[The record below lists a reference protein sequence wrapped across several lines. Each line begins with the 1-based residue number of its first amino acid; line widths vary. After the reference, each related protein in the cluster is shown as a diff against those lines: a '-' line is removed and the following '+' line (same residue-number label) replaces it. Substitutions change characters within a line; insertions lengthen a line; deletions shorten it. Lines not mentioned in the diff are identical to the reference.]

1 MGDDSEDL
9 MGHINQQ

>member
-9 MGHINQQ
+9 MGHVNQ